1 MDTLSVLASLRPQ
14 TSTENAHSIIPPGPV
29 LQKLQRTLAK
39 QPTQGWY
46 GTLPP
51 TKTTALRDDAT
62 VKVRPGGVTSVVAS
76 TNAAAV
82 PTTPGPTTPYAGY
95 SYTYGQQQYR
105 PSPTAASY
113 TPYKSSQ
120 YYQSP
125 YLTTATQGQQSYYG
139 QQAYGAG
146 ASGQQPYAA
155 YSAWYSQYNAPTP
168 NPSSIAAS
176 GSSSGRGTPQPVGS
190 VGTAV
195 SSYGSFFAAA
205 GTPPPGTT
213 RSPAVANTV
222 LAKSGA
228 SGAAA
233 WGAYAPGQSSPVTP
247 FSSHLRSTQGYQAQT
262 PQTAYQGAYASQQT
276 PTTSA
281 AR

>member
-1 MDTLSVLASLRPQ
+1 MDSLSVLASLRPQ
-14 TSTENAHSIIPPGPV
+14 SHTENPHSIIPPTPV
-29 LQKLQRTLAK
+29 LQKLQRTLAR

-62 VKVRPGGVTSVVAS
+62 VKVRSGGVTSVVTS
-76 TNAAAV
+76 TSAAAA

-113 TPYKSSQ
+113 TPYKPSQ

-125 YLTTATQGQQSYYG
+125 YLATQQLGQQSYYG
-139 QQAYGAG
+139 QQAYGGG

-176 GSSSGRGTPQPVGS
+176 GSSSGRGTPQPAGS
-190 VGTAV
+190 TAV
-195 SSYGSFFAAA
+195 PSYGSFFAAA
-205 GTPPPGTT
+205 GTPPPSTT

-228 SGAAA
+228 TGAAA
-233 WGAYAPGQSSPVTP
+233 WGAYASGQPSPVTP
-247 FSSHLRSTQGYQAQT
+247 FSGLRSTQGYQAQT
-262 PQTAYQGAYASQQT
+262 SQIMYQGAYASQQA

-281 AR
+281 TR